1 MPSLCKENGS
11 GELES
16 VLAPSL
22 SHLLHLVDAAPHCQR
37 PQAKAPRTQLT
48 QNRLGL
54 PLLNNRRTH
63 TPGTLASCM
72 RAGELESI
80 TGFGAQLG
88 ALGNFEVLRNLKKLV

>member
-1 MPSLCKENGS
+1 MPSLCKGDGT

-16 VLAPSL
+16 AMARSL
-22 SHLLHLVDAAPHCQR
+22 SHLLHLVGAAPQGRR

-54 PLLNNRRTH
+54 PLLNNRRTR
-63 TPGTLASCM
+63 TPETLASCV
-72 RAGELESI
+72 RGGELEP
-80 TGFGAQLG
+80 TAGFGAQLD